1 MDKNRSTRYT
11 KRKWKAY
18 EELTLADDFLFCKFM
33 QNPKIC
39 KEVLERILGKEVTI
53 TKRESCHW

>member
-18 EELTLADDFLFCKFM
+18 EELTLADDFLFCKVM
-33 QNPKIC
+33 
-39 KEVLERILGKEVTI
+39 
-53 TKRESCHW
+53 